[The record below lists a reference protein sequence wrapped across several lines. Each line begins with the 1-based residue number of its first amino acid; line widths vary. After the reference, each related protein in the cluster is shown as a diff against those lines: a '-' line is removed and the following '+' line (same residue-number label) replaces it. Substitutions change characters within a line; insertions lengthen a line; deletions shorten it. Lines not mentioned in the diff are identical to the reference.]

1 MIEGYQTAYGEKIDE
16 LKEEWIS
23 ERNRLKAAHFKR
35 KDFTPEIKDHFSQE
49 ILNEYADALATNLTQ
64 TEVFIHLND
73 FVDEDAIVIGSAG
86 SLPGICSAYGTL

>member
-35 KDFTPEIKDHFSQE
+35 KDFTPEIKDHFLKKS
-49 ILNEYADALATNLTQ
+49 
-64 TEVFIHLND
+64 
-73 FVDEDAIVIGSAG
+73 
-86 SLPGICSAYGTL
+86 